1 MKYEYNHLIPENVA
15 LFGATRI
22 VVKKDGEEFSSIPG
36 SRFGGLSRPSGE
48 PLYSFGLVSNCH
60 TLKTATV
67 TEG

>member
-15 LFGATRI
+15 PKGATRI
-22 VVKKDGEEFSSIPG
+22 ILEKDGEEISSIPI
-36 SRFGGLSRPSGE
+36 SRLGGLSRPSGE

-60 TLKTATV
+60 TLKTVTV